1 MTNPAANTGAETG
14 VGFTDNLAAGLTVVN
29 GTSSVCGGTNNL
41 TISGTNTITLSGTT
55 INTNSNCQFNVT
67 VTGTASGQHVN
78 TTGQV
83 TSTNGGTGNTA
94 TDTLTVGSPPQITK
108 SFNPTSIVL
117 NANSTFSFTITNPN
131 SNVTLNGLA
140 FTDSLP
146 SGLPRAST
154 PNISNGWGGAVTP
167 WARGTT
173 RTHSAT
179 G

>member
-1 MTNPAANTGAETG
+1 MTNPAANTVAETG
-14 VGFTDNLAAGLTVVN
+14 VGFTDNLPAGLTVVN

-83 TSTNGGTGNTA
+83 TSSNGGTGNTA

-108 SFNPTSIVL
+108 SFNPTTTVL
-117 NANSTFSFTITNPN
+117 NANSTLSVTITNPH
-131 SNVTLNGLA
+131 SNVTLTGLA
-140 FTDSLP
+140 FTASLP
-146 SGLPRAST
+146 PRLSPPHT
-154 PNISNGWGGAVTP
+154 PN
-167 WARGTT
+167 
-173 RTHSAT
+173 
-179 G
+179 